1 MLLDAGRP
9 SSHAPQ
15 LPLLSRGEVLGTDD
29 CCALVPGAAG
39 FVSGVGA
46 PLGVGVLV
54 AGGSADD
61 EASALGW
68 GTGSAPPASRGSASD
83 DTAAAE
89 LGLHQTSV
97 QVLAPRVRQ
106 RSA

>member
-15 LPLLSRGEVLGTDD
+15 LPLFSRGEALGTDD
-29 CCALVPGAAG
+29 SCSLVAGAPR
-39 FVSGVGA
+39 FVSSVGPA
-46 PLGVGVLV
+46 LGAGALV
-54 AGGSADD
+54 AGGAADD

-68 GTGSAPPASRGSASD
+68 GTGSPPPASRGSAKEE
-83 DTAAAE
+83 TAAAE